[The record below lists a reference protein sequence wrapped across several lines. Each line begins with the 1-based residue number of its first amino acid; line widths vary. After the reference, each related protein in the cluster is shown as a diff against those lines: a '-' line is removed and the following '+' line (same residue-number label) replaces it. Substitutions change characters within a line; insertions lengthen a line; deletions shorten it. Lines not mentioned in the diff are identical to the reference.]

1 MKSIKTISIK
11 CETKDYLKLEDMTVM
26 QGGLKERTDTDY
38 EKIKKSILTYS
49 FSFPFFIWRS
59 GKTNYL
65 IDGTGRHDCLLKMQ
79 KDGYII
85 PPLPVVYIQCKNKTE
100 AKQKLLRLNSQYGKM
115 TKESVLEFAEDI
127 DLNFDEIALPDTTID
142 FTDAEEPQETQ
153 GDDDIPDIDEKEKP
167 NSERG
172 CMYELGNSILMCGD
186 STNAEDVARLM
197 GAERADITFTS
208 PPYNMQASGITKA
221 FESDKVQD
229 SYGIGKGTYDK
240 FSDNLSDDDYKNL
253 LCKTLEMALRY
264 SDEALFNIGI
274 LAESKNGIVDML
286 SMFKDN
292 FSDILVWNK
301 SSCMPLCLPTQIH
314 LVNHICEL
322 IFCFN
327 ESGNRVFSHSQWK
340 LGKMN
345 NRIDTDKQNAN
356 EYSKIHHA
364 TFPEALPEYVIKN
377 FTEKS
382 VLDLFGG
389 TGTTLIA
396 AEKMGRK
403 CFMVEMSENYCDVI
417 RRRYTKWAKENG
429 KPITSGCLE

>member
-1 MKSIKTISIK
+1 MKDWRIKVDCAFVVSLAVTATIALCSCK
-11 CETKDYLKLEDMTVM
+11 PAEVAETTFEPTTIATTAETTEEVTEPTETEPTV
-26 QGGLKERTDTDY
+26 
-38 EKIKKSILTYS
+38 
-49 FSFPFFIWRS
+49 
-59 GKTNYL
+59 
-65 IDGTGRHDCLLKMQ
+65 
-79 KDGYII
+79 
-85 PPLPVVYIQCKNKTE
+85 TE
-100 AKQKLLRLNSQYGKM
+100 A
-115 TKESVLEFAEDI
+115 T
-127 DLNFDEIALPDTTID
+127 
-142 FTDAEEPQETQ
+142 EPTETE
-153 GDDDIPDIDEKEKP
+153 GDDEAPEVDEK
-167 NSERG
+167 SEPVSKRG
-172 CMYELGNSILMCGD
+172 EMYELGNSILMCGD
-186 STNAEDVARLM
+186 STSAEDVARLM
-197 GAERADITFTS
+197 GGEKADITFTS
-208 PPYNMQASGITKA
+208 PPYNMQASGIAKA
-221 FESDKVQD
+221 FESDKVKD

-286 SMFKDN
+286 SMFKDK

-327 ESGNRVFSHSQWK
+327 ESGDRAFSHSQWK
-340 LGKMN
+340 LGTMN

-364 TFPEALPEYVIKN
+364 TFPEALPEYIIKN

-403 CFMVEMSENYCDVI
+403 CFMVELSERYCDVI
-417 RRRYTKWAKENG
+417 RRRYTKWCLANN
-429 KPITSGCLE
+429 KPLTSGCLE

>member
-1 MKSIKTISIK
+1 MKSANNILRIS
-11 CETKDYLKLEDMTVM
+11 CDCKDTLNLDDLTEF
-26 QGGLKERTDTDY
+26 QGNLKERTEDDID
-38 EKIKKSILTYS
+38 KIVRSIKMHGIA
-49 FSFPFFIWRS
+49 FPLFVW
-59 GKTNYL
+59 
-65 IDGTGRHDCLLKMQ
+65 RHDGINHCL
-79 KDGYII
+79 DGHGRMSALRKLDSLGFLV
-85 PPLPVVYIQCKNKTE
+85 PPLPVVYVDCKDE
-100 AKQKLLRLNSQYGKM
+100 QGARDLLLRLNSHYGKM
-115 TKESVLEFAEDI
+115 TKESVLEFIGEFEI
-127 DLNFDEIALPDTTID
+127 DTADFELPCGTIEFDEQP
-142 FTDAEEPQETQ
+142 ETETE
-153 GDDDIPDIDEKEKP
+153 GDDDVPEVDEKDP
-167 NSERG
+167 VISQRG
-172 CMYELGNSILMCGD
+172 EIYELGNSLLMCGD

-327 ESGNRVFSHSQWK
+327 ESGDRTFSHSQWK
-340 LGKMN
+340 LGTMN

-403 CFMVEMSENYCDVI
+403 CFMVELSERYCDVI
-417 RRRYTKWAKENG
+417 RRRYTKWAKENNR
-429 KPITSGCLE
+429 PLTSGCLE